1 MRLHSARSLILV
13 LVLGTSS
20 CAVPG
25 TPAKREGGPLL
36 GTASCLWISSIR
48 NWDVI
53 DQSTLIVYAP
63 MPNDAYLVKLFQPI
77 PDLIYHDQIGFE
89 DGNHNGQIC
98 SLGDDLIVH
107 GPFPLRVP
115 ISAVR
120 ILTLSEVRQLKAAAK
135 GRLPASPATGA
146 VRASQTSPTS
156 S

>member
-1 MRLHSARSLILV
+1 M
-13 LVLGTSS
+13 
-20 CAVPG
+20 
-25 TPAKREGGPLL
+25 
-36 GTASCLWISSIR
+36 WISNIR

-63 MPNDAYLVKLFQPI
+63 MPKDAYLVKLFQPI
-77 PDLIYHDQIGFE
+77 PDLIYHDKIGFE

-120 ILTLSEVRQLKAAAK
+120 VLTLSEVRQLKATGK
-135 GRLPASPATGA
+135 GRSPAPPATGSI
-146 VRASQTSPTS
+146 RASQTPPTS